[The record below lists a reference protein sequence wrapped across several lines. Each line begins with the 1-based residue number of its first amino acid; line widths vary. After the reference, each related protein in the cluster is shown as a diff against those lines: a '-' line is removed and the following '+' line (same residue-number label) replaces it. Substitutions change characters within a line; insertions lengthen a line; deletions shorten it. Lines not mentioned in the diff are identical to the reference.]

1 MCLSVLLS
9 VEPEL
14 VVKIGSGTGAKML
27 GGRQHQEVFHREEQ
41 VQAKIVDWSF
51 QTYK

>member
-14 VVKIGSGTGAKML
+14 VVKVGSGTG
-27 GGRQHQEVFHREEQ
+27 EVFHREEQ
-41 VQAKIVDWSF
+41 VQAKVVDWSF

>member
-14 VVKIGSGTGAKML
+14 VVEVGFGTGAKML
-27 GGRQHQEVFHREEQ
+27 GGRQHREVFHREEQ
-41 VQAKIVDWSF
+41 VQAKVVDCSF
-51 QTYK
+51 QTYN